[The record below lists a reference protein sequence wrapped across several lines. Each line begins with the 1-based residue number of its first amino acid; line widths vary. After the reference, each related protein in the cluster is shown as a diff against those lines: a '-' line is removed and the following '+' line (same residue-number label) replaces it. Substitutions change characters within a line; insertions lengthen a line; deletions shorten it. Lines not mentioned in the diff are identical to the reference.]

1 MRQLLT
7 LIVFLSCCS
16 LTLADGWQPN
26 EAQAQKWDNQQRQLV
41 WEEAQWL
48 ADNSINKTILL
59 GQQGYKFASIYCG
72 AIDIR
77 VSGSTISF
85 TYKGKKHIY
94 HGEYTV
100 REE

>member
-7 LIVFLSCCS
+7 LIVFLSCYS
-16 LTLADGWQPN
+16 LTLADGWQPP

-59 GQQGYKFASIYCG
+59 GQQGYKFTSAYRG
-72 AIDIR
+72 AKDIR
-77 VSGSTISF
+77 VDGPSISF
-85 TYKGKKHIY
+85 TYEGRRHIY

>member
-1 MRQLLT
+1 MRHMLT
-7 LIVFLSCCS
+7 LFVFLSCCS
-16 LTLADGWQPN
+16 LALADGWQPP
-26 EAQAQKWDNQQRQLV
+26 EAQAEKWDNRQRQLV

-48 ADNSINKTILL
+48 ADYSIKKTIVL

-72 AIDIR
+72 ADDIR
-77 VSGSTISF
+77 VNGSTISF
-85 TYKGKKHIY
+85 TYKGRRHIY